1 MKQSV
6 FLSAVV
12 IITAVVAVSIWWFIL
27 GNPANFRDG
36 ENRQVPTNLLGTVY
50 TGGYVVPFLITL
62 TLMCVTLVFERQF
75 SLKKANGRQSLP
87 VFLKQV
93 QKLLMDGKVDEAIKA
108 CDAQRGSAAAIIRT
122 GLERYKQIVGDRK
135 LDVEKKMAETQ
146 RAIEEATSL
155 ETPLLE
161 RNLVALSTIASI
173 ATMAGLLG
181 TTIGMIRAF
190 AALATAG
197 APDAIQLSIGISEA
211 LINTAL
217 GLFAAILGIVAYN
230 YFTTRVDNF
239 TYMIDEASYNVVQIL
254 NTRTPE

>member
-6 FLSAVV
+6 FLATV
-12 IITAVVAVSIWWFIL
+12 IIVTAAIAVSLWWFAL
-27 GNPANFRDG
+27 GNPDNFKDG
-36 ENRQVPTNLLGTVY
+36 EGRQVPTNLLGTVF
-50 TGGYVVPFLITL
+50 TGGVVVPFLIML
-62 TLMCVTLVFERQF
+62 TLMVITLVFERQF

-87 VFLKQV
+87 QFLKSVQV
-93 QKLLMDGKVDEAIKA
+93 HLMSGKIDDAIRS
-108 CDAQRGSAAAIIRT
+108 CDAQRGSAAAIIST
-122 GLERYKQIVGDRK
+122 GLQRYKAIVDDKK

-217 GLFAAILGIVAYN
+217 GLLAAIMGIVAYN

-254 NTRTPE
+254 NTKTPE

>member
-6 FLSAVV
+6 FLTTVLV
-12 IITAVVAVSIWWFIL
+12 ITLVVAVSIWWFIL
-27 GNPANFRDG
+27 GDPGNFKDG
-36 ENRQVPTNLLGTVY
+36 EGRMVPTNLLGTVF
-50 TGGYVVPFLITL
+50 TGGYVVPVLIML
-62 TLMCVTLVFERQF
+62 TLMAITLVFERQF

-87 VFLKQV
+87 VFIKSV
-93 QKLLMDGKVDEAIKA
+93 QKFLMEGKTADAIKA

-122 GLERYKQIVGDRK
+122 GLERHNQIIAD
-135 LDVEKKMAETQ
+135 KKMDAEKRMAEIQ

-217 GLFAAILGIVAYN
+217 GLVAAIIGIVAYN

-254 NTRTPE
+254 NSKSE